1 MNRSELD
8 YNQLANRVKLMAH
21 PERLRI
27 LDALRDRAQCVC
39 HLEALLQRPQPYV
52 SQQVRMLSRA
62 GVLESERQGTN
73 IYYYVSN
80 SELLDWLDAVLGP
93 VAAGEGRQFVD
104 NCPCPKCTV
113 VRSPTPIQLVLD

>member
-1 MNRSELD
+1 MNRPESD

-27 LDALRDRAQCVC
+27 LDALRADSQCVC

-62 GVLESERQGTN
+62 GVLQDERQGTN
-73 IYYYVSN
+73 VYYHVSDR
-80 SELLDWLDAVLGP
+80 ELLAWLDTVLGS
-93 VAAGEGRQFVD
+93 VADGEPQFVEQ
-104 NCPCPKCTV
+104 CPCPKCTLA
-113 VRSPTPIQLVLD
+113 SPPTPIQLIID

>member
-1 MNRSELD
+1 MNISNPD
-8 YNQLANRVKLMAH
+8 YDQLANRIKLLAH

-27 LDALRDRAQCVC
+27 LDALRGHAQCVC

-73 IYYYVSN
+73 IYYYVSDA
-80 SELLDWLDAVLGP
+80 ELLAWLEALLGP
-93 VAAGEGRQFVD
+93 AAAADGHHFVD
-104 NCPCPKCTV
+104 NCPCPKCAV
-113 VRSPTPIQLVLD
+113 VLLPTPIQLVID